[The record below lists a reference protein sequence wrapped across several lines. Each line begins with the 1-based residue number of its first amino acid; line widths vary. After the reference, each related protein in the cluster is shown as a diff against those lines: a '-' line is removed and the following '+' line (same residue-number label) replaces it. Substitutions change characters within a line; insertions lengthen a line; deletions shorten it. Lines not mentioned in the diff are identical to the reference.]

1 MKKLCFLLVLASLIG
16 CTSTPQTNKQGQK
29 QADSPK
35 NELPKINKDKGEYG
49 IWKVTYYVD
58 DFGEPTKDG
67 YVFTSC
73 TGKFSNSATTNS
85 ELGVKFIIDESVFC
99 IQLYEYNRN
108 HPVKGYL
115 DTFQFKAKRSD
126 GEILEFET
134 LNDEYG
140 HNFVHTKYDK
150 KIRAFLQQ
158 GKGEVKFIAE
168 CRESNLLSQY
178 EFTLKDISYLSEA
191 LAAIKVSESNN

>member
-1 MKKLCFLLVLASLIG
+1 MKKLCFLLVLASFIS
-16 CTSTPQTNKQGQK
+16 CTSTPQTDKQEQK

-49 IWKVTYYVD
+49 IWKVSYYVD
-58 DFGEPTKDG
+58 DFGEPTKEG
-67 YVFTSC
+67 YVFTRC

-85 ELGVKFIIDESVFC
+85 ELGVEFIIDESN
-99 IQLYEYNRN
+99 IHIPLYEYNRN

-115 DTFQFKAKRSD
+115 NTFQFKAKRSD

-140 HNFVHTKYDK
+140 YNSVRTKSK
-150 KIRAFLQQ
+150 
-158 GKGEVKFIAE
+158 
-168 CRESNLLSQY
+168 SLL
-178 EFTLKDISYLSEA
+178 TTG
-191 LAAIKVSESNN
+191 

>member
-1 MKKLCFLLVLASLIG
+1 MLASFIS
-16 CTSTPQTNKQGQK
+16 CTSTPQTDKQEQK

-49 IWKVTYYVD
+49 IWKVSYYVD
-58 DFGEPTKDG
+58 DFGEPTKEG
-67 YVFTSC
+67 YVFTRC

-85 ELGVKFIIDESVFC
+85 ELGVEFIIDESN
-99 IQLYEYNRN
+99 IHIPLYEYNRN

-115 DTFQFKAKRSD
+115 NTFQFKAKRSD

-140 HNFVHTKYDK
+140 YNSVRTKYIQK
-150 KIRAFLQQ
+150 LKAFLQQ
-158 GKGEVKFIAE
+158 SKGEVKFIAE

-191 LAAIKVSESNN
+191 LAAIKKTE

>member
-1 MKKLCFLLVLASLIG
+1 MKKLCFLLVLASFIS
-16 CTSTPQTNKQGQK
+16 CTSTPQTDKQGQK

-49 IWKVTYYVD
+49 IWKVSYYVD
-58 DFGEPTKDG
+58 DFGEPTKEG

-99 IQLYEYNRN
+99 
-108 HPVKGYL
+108 
-115 DTFQFKAKRSD
+115 FQFKAKRSD

-140 HNFVHTKYDK
+140 HNFVQSEYRQ
-150 KIRAFLQQ
+150 KIRDFLQQ